1 MDGTPPL
8 ALFDDQLRRRLP
20 AERPDTR
27 VLRDGPVVRHVAED
41 PHEWSGVVF
50 TDLDEST
57 ADAAIAAELPWFDRP
72 GHYEWKYH
80 GHDLPADLP
89 DRLRAAGLVGGE
101 TEAVMVAEVTGL
113 LDVPVPAGVRIERV
127 TDPAGVAAVVDVHD
141 RVFGGDHG
149 RLGALLAAR
158 LRDAPDSLD
167 VVLAVA
173 DGAPVSAARIEYSA
187 GTDFAG
193 LWGGGTLPPWRGR
206 GIYRALVG
214 YRARLAA
221 DRGFRF
227 VRVDA
232 LPPSRPILAGLGFVQ
247 LTTTVEF
254 TKPA

>member
-1 MDGTPPL
+1 MDSTPL
-8 ALFDDQLRRRLP
+8 LTIFDDQLRRRLP
-20 AERPDTR
+20 ADRADTL
-27 VLRDGPVVRHVAED
+27 VQRDGPVVRHVAEQ

-57 ADAAIAAELPWFDRP
+57 VDAAIAAELPWFDRA
-72 GHYEWKYH
+72 GHYEWKYY

-101 TEAVMVAEVTGL
+101 TEAVMVAEVDGL

-141 RVFGGDHG
+141 RVFGGDHS

-158 LRDAPDSLD
+158 LRDAPDTLD
-167 VVLAVA
+167 LVLAVA
-173 DGAPVSAARIEYSA
+173 DGTPVSAARVEYSA
-187 GTDFAG
+187 GIDFAG
-193 LWGGGTLPPWRGR
+193 LWGGGTLPRWHGR
-206 GIYRALVG
+206 GVYRALVG
-214 YRARLAA
+214 FRARLAA
-221 DRGFRF
+221 DRGVRF

-232 LPPSRPILAGLGFVQ
+232 LPTSRPILAGMGFTQ